1 MKPAYQY
8 VVMRALV
15 LFSAFLAA
23 GGACDI
29 FSGTRTV
36 DLHTPELPPS
46 WQGFAADLRFDVT
59 VNGFQEGSVTAGD
72 TLNLAIPAEGPSVIL
87 VLPRL
92 ALRGVSLLPAGA
104 VVRDSEDTVWASW
117 EDGPLAT
124 ILRQV
129 AEAGYP
135 LRRVNTVRLREE
147 ISTRAGR
154 HAWSIRIPQVVDA
167 IVNERLRVYDLTPQ
181 SAVDV
186 TLNVSGVPGGSPTW
200 FTADPLNPEPV
211 ELLENGQPA
220 LSLPPGTHLLLTID
234 AVHVLAVQVYEDGTA
249 VAISR

>member
-1 MKPAYQY
+1 MKREYQY
-8 VVMRALV
+8 GIMRALV
-15 LFSAFLAA
+15 LFPASLAIIA
-23 GGACDI
+23 SCEL

-36 DLHTPELPPS
+36 VLHTPELPSS
-46 WQGFAADLRFDVT
+46 WQEFAADLWFDVT
-59 VNGFQEGSVTAGD
+59 VNGTHEGSVKPGD
-72 TLNLAIPAEGPSVIL
+72 SLHLAIPAEGPSVVL
-87 VLPRL
+87 VLPRI
-92 ALRGVSLLPAGA
+92 APRGIILMPAGA
-104 VVRDSEDTVWASW
+104 VIRDSEDIVWTSW

-154 HAWSIRIPQVVDA
+154 RAWSMSIPRVVDA
-167 IVNERLRVYDLTPQ
+167 IVNERLRVYDLAPQ

-186 TLNVSGVPGGSPTW
+186 AINAVAVPGGAQTW
-200 FTADPLNPEPV
+200 FRTDPLNPEPV
-211 ELLENGQPA
+211 ERLGNGQLA
-220 LSLPPGTHLLLTID
+220 LSLPPGTHLLLSVD
-234 AVHVLAVQVYEDGTA
+234 AVRVLAVQVYEDGTA